1 LYYASICNALYTKKH
16 NKEVKMAELKIK
28 ARVEDV
34 KQCIL
39 NGQLKDLCAVALT
52 GRIGHVY
59 PTGEDSY
66 YVHSNLNRCRAV
78 TCSDGYLF
86 AEVEE

>member
-1 LYYASICNALYTKKH
+1 MQYITKINDKRR
-16 NKEVKMAELKIK
+16 KIMAELKIK

-39 NGQLKDLCAVALT
+39 NGQLKDIHTVALT
-52 GRIGHVY
+52 GRIGYVY
-59 PTGEDSY
+59 PTGEESY
-66 YVHSNLNRCRAV
+66 YVHSNLNRCKAV

-86 AEVEE
+86 AEVE